1 MNPEKKRKLR
11 NIALLALL
19 GLIGGTFAF
28 QSFNQQAIN
37 DREGQNDH
45 ESAGRIHDYFN
56 RETENKDV
64 FVENYGDGPLLV
76 RIQLKEYLAKNGES
90 IVYGAEQE
98 NVGSWTT
105 WLPAAGDIHKRSD
118 RSPSEAFDRYT
129 NWSFGNFSSTSPPP
143 VGMSNPRNRLTQT
156 PRSPSYMPTFNHDR
170 DDERTAAAGDARDY
184 VEGGATHPGDGT
196 EGYWDRNSG
205 FQNYDPELPE
215 EERTALFP
223 GRPINQSTGSVLG
236 EDRPPITMTE
246 WEETLDENQKVGNY
260 WVVDEES
267 GYAYW
272 ASYLMPGQA
281 TAYFLDQTDMADA
294 IKEEPGS
301 WFYAIHVSGDMV
313 SPSETNI
320 AEFFE
325 QGGDTARAR
334 DLVNRMGETS
344 IPNFNGDIDPGES
357 FFVEGIEYGYVGPH
371 GGGHLVVPMQ
381 SIGQSNFGETTDYM
395 SSNVRQMANAY
406 YNSLPAQL
414 QRRVLPVRYGS
425 PRGISEEEIELQLWS
440 GDAFDSMDYIT
451 RVDERGERTAFILSI
466 VDILFTGVDDG
477 SLTRNR
483 NTVEALSLPDFWTR
497 TTAGEDIGITQ
508 VYGWSVTI
516 DAPRWRKWEINEI
529 KDILPAL
536 MLSQIGEMQK

>member
-129 NWSFGNFSSTSPPP
+129 NWSFGNFSSASPPP
-143 VGMSNPRNRLTQT
+143 VGMSNPRNRLTQA

-223 GRPINQSTGSVLG
+223 GRPINQSTESVLG

-246 WEETLDENQKVGNY
+246 WETLDENQKVGNY

-294 IKEEPGS
+294 IKKEPGS

-320 AEFFE
+320 AEFFA

-344 IPNFNGDIDPGES
+344 IPNFNGDIDPGDS
-357 FFVEGIEYGYVGPH
+357 FYVEGAEYLYVSPH

-381 SIGQSNFGETTDYM
+381 TIGQSTFGETTDYM
-395 SSNVRQMANAY
+395 SSNVRQMANNFYAL
-406 YNSLPAQL
+406 LPAQL
-414 QRRVLPVRYGS
+414 QRRVLPVSYGS
-425 PRGISEEEIELQLWS
+425 TRGIGDHELNDPWSSEKGQDMENY
-440 GDAFDSMDYIT
+440 FT
-451 RVDERGERTAFILSI
+451 RVDAENGERTAFIMSMA
-466 VDILFTGVDDG
+466 DIMFH
-477 SLTRNR
+477 TRGGIR
-483 NTVEALSLPDFWTR
+483 NEVSHPPFPDFWSR
-497 TTAGEDIGITQ
+497 TTVGYEGPPYTR
-508 VYGWSVTI
+508 VFGFSESRTEEY
-516 DAPRWRKWEINEI
+516 PWRKWQVNET
-529 KDILPAL
+529 KDVLPAL